1 MSQTFTISIP
11 AGPLLSN
18 DQAQKVGPKIAVAHQ
33 GKFTGQW
40 TTVVPNQQS
49 VINVELPV
57 QRQGAREFKTTLLA
71 GPLFNNDEAQL
82 LGPHIAAS
90 YGGEFTGQWNTI
102 VDGQMSV
109 IQVLFR
115 Y

>member
-1 MSQTFTISIP
+1 MSQTFKVDIP
-11 AGPLLSN
+11 AGPLFSN
-18 DQAQKVGPKIAVAHQ
+18 TEAQELGPKIAVAQQ

-40 TTVVPNQQS
+40 TTVVPSQQS

-57 QRQGAREFKTTLLA
+57 RRQGAREFKTDLLA
-71 GPLFNNDEAQL
+71 GPLFSNDEAQK

-90 YGGEFTGQWNTI
+90 YGGEFTGQWKTI
-102 VDGQMSV
+102 VEGQMSV
-109 IQVLFR
+109 IQVLYR